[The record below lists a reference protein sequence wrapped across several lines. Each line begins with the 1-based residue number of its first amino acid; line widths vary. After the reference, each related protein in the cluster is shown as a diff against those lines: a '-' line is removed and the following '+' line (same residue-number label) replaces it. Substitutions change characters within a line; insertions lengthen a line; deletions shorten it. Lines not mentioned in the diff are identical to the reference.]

1 MLTAADEAIGQVK
14 LATEKRGV
22 WEDTLVIFTTDNGGA
37 VTGKVRRGTDRG
49 AHRQV
54 VRKMTRTLQFSIY
67 NLSHKYISCIND
79 FKASNY
85 PYRGGKRDV
94 WEGGVAGDG
103 FILGA
108 AM

>member
-49 AHRQV
+49 GHMD
-54 VRKMTRTLQFSIY
+54 K
-67 NLSHKYISCIND
+67 
-79 FKASNY
+79 
-85 PYRGGKRDV
+85 
-94 WEGGVAGDG
+94 W
-103 FILGA
+103 
-108 AM
+108 